1 MNKLFALIITLMI
14 AFPSLAQKVRYTVP
28 AEYSFATDG
37 FKNYEITMIEC
48 VNWLENTPLD
58 QEEEKRAKALK
69 FMNDWLDG
77 SPDVKIELND
87 KIMIFS
93 EKNPILTDA
102 FKGGWARLVI
112 KDPERGKDLMG
123 CNLAGIISAMN
134 VYQLRGRKK
143 DKEMENLLKLMKKNE
158 LSGWVKTQLGLK

>member
-1 MNKLFALIITLMI
+1 MNRLFALIITLVI
-14 AFPSLAQKVRYTVP
+14 ALPTFAQKTPYTIP
-28 AEYSFATDG
+28 AEYSFSTDG

-48 VNWLENTPLD
+48 VNWLENSPLD
-58 QEEEKRAKALK
+58 QDEEKRSKAVK

-77 SPDVKIELND
+77 SPDVNIELND

-112 KDPERGKDLMG
+112 KDSERAKDVMG

-143 DKEMENLLKLMKKNE
+143 DKGMESLLKLMKKNE
-158 LSGWVKTQLGLK
+158 LSGWVKTQLGL

>member
-1 MNKLFALIITLMI
+1 MSRLFILFIALITVL
-14 AFPSLAQKVRYTVP
+14 PSIAQKIRYTIP
-28 AEYSFATDG
+28 TEYSFNTDG
-37 FKNYEITMIEC
+37 FKNYEITIIEC
-48 VNWLENTPLD
+48 VNWLENVPLD
-58 QEEEKRAKALK
+58 QEDDKRAKAVNFL
-69 FMNDWLDG
+69 NAWLDG

-112 KDPERGKDLMG
+112 KDPERAKDLMG

-158 LSGWVKTQLGLK
+158 LSGWVKTQLEI

>member
-1 MNKLFALIITLMI
+1 MKSLFAAIVAIII
-14 AFPSLAQKVRYTVP
+14 CFPSFAQKVPYTVP
-28 AEYSFATDG
+28 AEYSFATEG
-37 FKNYEITMIEC
+37 FKNYHITVIEC
-48 VNWLENTPLD
+48 ANWLENTPLD
-58 QEEEKRAKALK
+58 EEAEKREKAVK
-69 FMNDWLDG
+69 FLNDWLDG
-77 SPDVKIELND
+77 SPQVNITLND

-93 EKNPILTDA
+93 EKNPILTEA

-112 KDPERGKDLMG
+112 KDPERTNDPLG

-158 LSGWVKTQLGLK
+158 LSGWVKTQLGL